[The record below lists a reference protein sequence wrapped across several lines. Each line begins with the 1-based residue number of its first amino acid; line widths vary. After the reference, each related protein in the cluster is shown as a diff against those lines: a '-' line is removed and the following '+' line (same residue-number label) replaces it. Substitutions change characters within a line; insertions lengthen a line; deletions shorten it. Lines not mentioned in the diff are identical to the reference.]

1 MGKLRYIYAGDKV
14 AAQSYIGEAN
24 KQHLKLRNS
33 MRFQDLKIG
42 QRSLQFTDGAIITN
56 TIVHG
61 IETATIYVPEVG
73 GWEEEKE
80 LYTECYCDCNFTVG
94 TVVAAED
101 YENLR
106 TFTVACCVCD
116 DAHVASEHFVYDHG
130 KKYTQ
135 YYWLR
140 ASDYTPWEVG
150 MGVVLLRFHRRDSTL
165 WYSAPFRC
173 CYYPYGDDPHY
184 DDEGNWVYSTGCTPN
199 TERCMEDTPP
209 DPTELRSQTFI
220 ILPICMSTFPK
231 WIKKVEK

>member
-14 AAQSYIGEAN
+14 AAQAYIGEAN

-42 QRSLQFTDGAIITN
+42 QRSLQFTDGTIITN

-73 GWEEEKE
+73 GGEEQE

-101 YENLR
+101 YYGLW
-106 TFTVACCVCD
+106 TLTVACCKE
-116 DAHVASEHFVYDHG
+116 SE
-130 KKYTQ
+130 KYMK

-140 ASDYTPWEVG
+140 ASDFTPWEVG
-150 MGVVLLRFHRRDSTL
+150 MAALLLRFCGNSYNCSKEPDGD
-165 WYSAPFRC
+165 
-173 CYYPYGDDPHY
+173 YGI
-184 DDEGNWVYSTGCTPN
+184 NTGCYPGDN
-199 TERCMEDTPP
+199 YIESLMSEDSPP
-209 DPTELRSQTFI
+209 DTDNSHGQGFI
-220 ILPICMSTFPK
+220 ILPVCMFGFPK
-231 WIKKVEK
+231 WIKKRVV